1 MLMFGEVIFIV
12 IALFLNVKNYMCII
26 TLKLLLKKLLIFLF
40 TSLFISF
47 TDHISQK
54 NKNKI

>member
-1 MLMFGEVIFIV
+1 MFGEVIFIV